1 MGMFLL
7 MTAAIT
13 GYGIG
18 LFIHVLAVVVT
29 IGPTFAYGVFI
40 GTAESGYPRSVPA
53 VLRGIQRSDRYLVGP
68 GLIVILLAG
77 IYLMSKGHWDASE
90 SFIAVGFVGILVL
103 LGMVHGFFRPNTAKA
118 LELAERDLAA
128 GDTLGDEYAAV
139 AKKLENAGK
148 LAGAIVVVVVFFM
161 VVKP

>member
-1 MGMFLL
+1 MEA
-7 MTAAIT
+7 TIT

-29 IGPTFAYGVFI
+29 IGPTFAYGIFV
-40 GTAESGYPRSVPA
+40 GVAERSAPASVPA
-53 VLRGIQRSDRYLVGP
+53 VLRGIRQTDRYLVSP

-77 IYLMSKGHWDASE
+77 IYLLGDAHIDAGE
-90 SFIAVGFVGILVL
+90 SWVTVGFVAIIVL
-103 LGMVHGFFRPNTAKA
+103 FGMVHGFFRPNTAKA

-128 GDTLGDEYAAV
+128 GDTLSAEYAAV
-139 AKKLENAGK
+139 SKKLENVGKVAG
-148 LAGAIVVVVVFFM
+148 LIVAIAVFFM